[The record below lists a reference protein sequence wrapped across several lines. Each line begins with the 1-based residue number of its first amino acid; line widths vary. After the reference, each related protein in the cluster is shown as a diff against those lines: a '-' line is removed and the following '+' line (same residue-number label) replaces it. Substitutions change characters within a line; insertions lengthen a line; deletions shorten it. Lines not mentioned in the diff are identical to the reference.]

1 MAGSLSAERRRYW
14 DDVAVVAN
22 LELQVLQEAGR
33 QEPPVVATRQAYM
46 YFGGIAGRVTCHE

>member
-14 DDVAVVAN
+14 DDVAVVAS

-33 QEPPVVATRQAYM
+33 QELPVVATRQAF
-46 YFGGIAGRVTCHE
+46 FGGHYWSSDEP